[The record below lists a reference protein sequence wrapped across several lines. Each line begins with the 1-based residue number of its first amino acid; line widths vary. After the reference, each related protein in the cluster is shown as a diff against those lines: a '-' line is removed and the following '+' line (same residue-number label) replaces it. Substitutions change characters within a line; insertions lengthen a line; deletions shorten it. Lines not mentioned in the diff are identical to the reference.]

1 MTEICEARA
10 SQEGMLPD
18 VMAQPNGN
26 QPTQLVGRRHKTS
39 EMKFIIYDKSREEF
53 QVPWT
58 GKDLAIGRRA
68 DADIQVNEPTMSGL
82 HAKIF
87 AASDGMR
94 IRDLDSLNGTQI
106 NGVRVVES
114 LLYPGDQIKIGRAMI
129 VVSGTTGTTAAV
141 DPLPKAPE
149 EDNKL
154 TTQTVKISLA
164 RLRSAQAP
172 NLEEDEHLRLLLHL
186 FEALEGALDT
196 HDVLEKVREILQK
209 TFHRARVYVFL
220 AAGEEWHDPNAPA
233 EIRRPSLTFA
243 TEAARSRSAILSTSL
258 PEDKRFSGSESARI
272 SGIETA
278 IAAPISCD
286 AQSVAVLYVDR
297 LGLPPFSPRD
307 LHILGIAANH
317 VTAVLERMSRINAL
331 HSANAELLETRES
344 LAELNRNL
352 EQLVEKRT
360 EEIQRQAKEIHQLAE
375 AKDELLGIAAHDIR
389 GPLTVIQGTCEL
401 LRLRI
406 GEIDDSTLERS
417 LNLMHGACRGLT
429 QLLSELLDAKAI
441 ESGKITLLRR
451 PYDVRSLIETS
462 LPVARLAA
470 EDKKVGL
477 VIESQAGLEIE
488 ADPRRLGQAI
498 TNLVLNA
505 VKFSESGTRILV
517 RGAADGLDRALIE
530 VEDQGIG
537 IPEDEI
543 DGIFGTFQQGEA
555 GKQFGGSGL
564 GLMIARRLV
573 ELHDGT
579 LSVRSEV
586 GVGTRF
592 TLSLPRLSLAEEP
605 LSEQAS

>member
-1 MTEICEARA
+1 
-10 SQEGMLPD
+10 
-18 VMAQPNGN
+18 
-26 QPTQLVGRRHKTS
+26 
-39 EMKFIIYDKSREEF
+39 MKFIIYDKSREEF
-53 QVPWT
+53 QVPWK
-58 GKDLAIGRRA
+58 GKNLTIGRRA

-87 AASDGMR
+87 SASDGLR

-129 VVSGTTGTTAAV
+129 VVSGSTGTTAV
-141 DPLPKAPE
+141 EPRPELPSTPD
-149 EDNKL
+149 DNKL
-154 TTQTVKISLA
+154 TTQTVKISLD
-164 RLRSAQAP
+164 RLRATTGAGTGKK
-172 NLEEDEHLRLLLHL
+172 LEEDEHLRLLLHL

-196 HDVLEKVREILQK
+196 DDVLEKVREILQK
-209 TFHRARVYVFL
+209 TFHRARVYIFR
-220 AAGEEWHDPNAPA
+220 AAGESWHDAKAPA

-243 TEAARSRSAILSTSL
+243 AEASRSRSAILSTSL
-258 PEDKRFSGSESARI
+258 PDDKRFSGSESARI

-278 IAAPISCD
+278 IAAPVSCESE
-286 AQSVAVLYVDR
+286 AVAVLYVDR

-317 VTAVLERMSRINAL
+317 VTAVLERMSRIDAL
-331 HSANAELLETRES
+331 HRANAELLEARES
-344 LAELNRNL
+344 LAGLNKNL
-352 EQLVEKRT
+352 EQLVDERT
-360 EEIQRQAKEIHQLAE
+360 AEIKRQAAEIHQLAE

-401 LRLRI
+401 LRLRL
-406 GEIDDSTLERS
+406 GEIDETTLERS
-417 LNLMHGACRGLT
+417 LDLMHGACRGLT

-441 ESGKITLLRR
+441 ESGKITLRRR
-451 PYDVRSLIETS
+451 PYDVRSLIESS

-477 VIESQAGLEIE
+477 VIESQAGLEID

-517 RGAADGLDRALIE
+517 RGAADGSERALIE

-543 DGIFGTFQQGEA
+543 DGIFGTFQQGKA

-573 ELHDGT
+573 ELHEGT

-592 TLSLPRLSLAEEP
+592 TLSLPRLQQGPLTEPSSTSGDSLP
-605 LSEQAS
+605 NLV

>member
-1 MTEICEARA
+1 
-10 SQEGMLPD
+10 
-18 VMAQPNGN
+18 
-26 QPTQLVGRRHKTS
+26 
-39 EMKFIIYDKSREEF
+39 MKFIIYDKSREEF

-58 GKDLAIGRRA
+58 GKSLTIGRRV

-87 AASDGMR
+87 ASSDGLR
-94 IRDLDSLNGTQI
+94 IRDLDSLNGTQV
-106 NGVRVVES
+106 NGVRVAES

-129 VVSGTTGTTAAV
+129 VVSGNTGDTAAV
-141 DPLPKAPE
+141 DPLPMPLLA
-149 EDNKL
+149 EDEAKM
-154 TTQTVKISLA
+154 TSQTVKISLD
-164 RLRSAQAP
+164 RLRSATGQK
-172 NLEEDEHLRLLLHL
+172 LEEDEHLRLLLHL

-196 HDVLEKVREILQK
+196 DDVLEKVREVLQK
-209 TFHRARVYVFL
+209 TFHRARVYIFRP
-220 AAGEEWHDPNAPA
+220 AGDDWHDQNAPA

-243 TEAARSRSAILSTSL
+243 SEAARSRSAILSTSL
-258 PEDKRFSGSESARI
+258 PEDQRFTGSESARI

-278 IAAPISCD
+278 IAAPTSCD
-286 AQSVAVLYVDR
+286 SQAVAVLYVDR

-317 VTAVLERMSRINAL
+317 VTAVLERMSRIDAV
-331 HSANAELLETRES
+331 HRANTELLEARES

-352 EQLVEKRT
+352 EQLVEERTVEIKRQA
-360 EEIQRQAKEIHQLAE
+360 EEIRHLAE

-401 LRLRI
+401 LRLRL
-406 GEIDDSTLERS
+406 GEIDPTTVERS
-417 LNLMHGACRGLT
+417 LDLMHGACRGLT

-441 ESGKITLLRR
+441 ESGKITLQRR
-451 PYDVRSLIETS
+451 PYDVRSLIES
-462 LPVARLAA
+462 ALPVARLAA
-470 EDKKVGL
+470 EDKNVGL
-477 VIESQAGLEIE
+477 VIESQADLEID

-517 RGAADGLDRALIE
+517 RGVAADDDHALIQ

-543 DGIFGTFQQGEA
+543 EGIFGTFQQGVA
-555 GKQFGGSGL
+555 GRQFGGSGL

-573 ELHDGT
+573 ELHEGT
-579 LSVRSEV
+579 LSVISEV

-592 TLSLPRLSLAEEP
+592 TLSLPRRSAEDEAP
-605 LSEQAS
+605 YG

>member
-1 MTEICEARA
+1 MTEFCESRGNRGEM
-10 SQEGMLPD
+10 SPD
-18 VMAQPNGN
+18 YLAQATGP
-26 QPTQLVGRRHKTS
+26 QPTRCARQHLKTA

-87 AASDGMR
+87 AASDGLR

-129 VVSGTTGTTAAV
+129 VVSGATGTTAV
-141 DPLPKAPE
+141 ESLPEFLE
-149 EDNKL
+149 EDSKL
-154 TTQTVKISLA
+154 TSQTVKISLES
-164 RLRSAQAP
+164 LRSTTQTP

-196 HDVLEKVREILQK
+196 QDVLEKVREILQK
-209 TFHRARVYVFL
+209 TFQRARVYVFL
-220 AAGEEWHDPNAPA
+220 PAGEEWHDPNAPA

-243 TEAARSRSAILSTSL
+243 TETARSRSAILSTSL

-278 IAAPISCD
+278 IAAPVSCD
-286 AQSVAVLYVDR
+286 AKSVAVLYVDR

-317 VTAVLERMSRINAL
+317 VTAVLERMSRIDAL
-331 HSANAELLETRES
+331 HSANSELLQARES
-344 LAELNRNL
+344 LAELNHNL

-360 EEIQRQAKEIHQLAE
+360 EEIQRQAEEIHQLAA

-401 LRLRI
+401 LRLRL
-406 GEIDDSTLERS
+406 GEIDASTLERS
-417 LNLMHGACRGLT
+417 LDLMHDACRGLT

-441 ESGKITLLRR
+441 ESGKITLRRR
-451 PYDVRSLIETS
+451 PYDVRSLIETA

-517 RGAADGLDRALIE
+517 RGAADGDDRALIE

-537 IPEDEI
+537 IPEEEI
-543 DGIFGTFQQGEA
+543 DGIFGTFEQGEA
-555 GKQFGGSGL
+555 GRQFGGSGL

-573 ELHDGT
+573 ELHHGT

-592 TLSLPRLSLAEEP
+592 TLSLPRLSSPPIQAAAE
-605 LSEQAS
+605 

>member
-1 MTEICEARA
+1 
-10 SQEGMLPD
+10 
-18 VMAQPNGN
+18 
-26 QPTQLVGRRHKTS
+26 
-39 EMKFIIYDKSREEF
+39 MKFIIYDKSREEF
-53 QVPWT
+53 QVPWK
-58 GKDLAIGRRA
+58 GKNLTIGRRA

-87 AASDGMR
+87 SASDGLR

-129 VVSGTTGTTAAV
+129 VVSGTTGTTAV
-141 DPLPKAPE
+141 ESRPELPPTPD
-149 EDNKL
+149 DNKL
-154 TTQTVKISLA
+154 TTQTVKISLD
-164 RLRSAQAP
+164 RLRATTGAGTGKK
-172 NLEEDEHLRLLLHL
+172 LEEDEHLRLLLHL

-196 HDVLEKVREILQK
+196 DDVLEKVREILQK
-209 TFHRARVYVFL
+209 TFHRARVYIFS
-220 AAGEEWHDPNAPA
+220 AAGESWHDAKAPA

-243 TEAARSRSAILSTSL
+243 AEAARSRSAILSTSL

-278 IAAPISCD
+278 IAAPVSCESE
-286 AQSVAVLYVDR
+286 AVAVLYVDR

-317 VTAVLERMSRINAL
+317 VTAVLERMSRIDAL
-331 HSANAELLETRES
+331 HRANAELLEARES
-344 LAELNRNL
+344 LAGLNKNL
-352 EQLVEKRT
+352 EQLVDERTAEIKRQAA
-360 EEIQRQAKEIHQLAE
+360 EIQQLAE

-401 LRLRI
+401 LRLRL
-406 GEIDDSTLERS
+406 GEIDETTLERS
-417 LNLMHGACRGLT
+417 LDLMHGACRGLT

-441 ESGKITLLRR
+441 ESGKITLRRR
-451 PYDVRSLIETS
+451 PYEVRSLIESS

-477 VIESQAGLEIE
+477 VIESQAGLEID

-517 RGAADGLDRALIE
+517 RGAADGSERALIE

-543 DGIFGTFQQGEA
+543 DGIFGTFQQGKA

-592 TLSLPRLSLAEEP
+592 TLTLPRLQSGP
-605 LSEQAS
+605 LSEPSASGESLSNLA

>member
-1 MTEICEARA
+1 
-10 SQEGMLPD
+10 
-18 VMAQPNGN
+18 
-26 QPTQLVGRRHKTS
+26 
-39 EMKFIIYDKSREEF
+39 MKFIIYDKSREEF

-58 GKDLAIGRRA
+58 GKDLTIGRRA
-68 DADIQVNEPTMSGL
+68 DADIQLNEPTMSGL
-82 HAKIF
+82 HAKIYGS
-87 AASDGMR
+87 SDGLR

-114 LLYPGDQIKIGRAMI
+114 LLYPGDEIKIGRAMI
-129 VVSGTTGTTAAV
+129 VVSGNTGDTGVLA
-141 DPLPKAPE
+141 PLPLAIDE
-149 EDNKL
+149 ETKL
-154 TTQTVKISLA
+154 GSQTVKISLDQ
-164 RLRSAQAP
+164 LRSTSGQK
-172 NLEEDEHLRLLLHL
+172 LEEDEHLRLLLHL

-196 HDVLEKVREILQK
+196 DDVLEKVREVLQK
-209 TFHRARVYVFL
+209 TFHRARVYIFRPSGD
-220 AAGEEWHDPNAPA
+220 AWHDSNAPA

-243 TEAARSRSAILSTSL
+243 SEAARSRSAILSTSL
-258 PEDKRFSGSESARI
+258 PEDQRFSASESARI

-278 IAAPISCD
+278 IAAPTSCD
-286 AQSVAVLYVDR
+286 SRSVAVLYVDR

-317 VTAVLERMSRINAL
+317 VTAVLERMSRIEAV
-331 HSANAELLETRES
+331 HRANTELLEARES

-352 EQLVEKRT
+352 EQLVEDRTAEIKRQA
-360 EEIQRQAKEIHQLAE
+360 EEIRSLAE

-401 LRLRI
+401 LRLRL
-406 GEIDDSTLERS
+406 GEIDPSTVERS
-417 LNLMHGACRGLT
+417 LDLMHGACRGLT

-441 ESGKITLLRR
+441 ESGKITLRRR
-451 PYDVRSLIETS
+451 PYDVRSLIES
-462 LPVARLAA
+462 ALPVARLAA
-470 EDKKVGL
+470 EDKNVGL
-477 VIESQAGLEIE
+477 VIESQAGLEID

-517 RGAADGLDRALIE
+517 RGVASNDGDAMIQ

-543 DGIFGTFQQGEA
+543 EGIFGTFQQGEA
-555 GKQFGGSGL
+555 GRQFGGSGL

-573 ELHDGT
+573 ELHGGT
-579 LSVRSEV
+579 LSVISEV

-592 TLSLPRLSLAEEP
+592 TLTLPRRAAE
-605 LSEQAS
+605 LRAASD